1 MLAGTAYLCRC
12 GTCVAQRYASLL
24 ALALL
29 SLSCSTVI
37 ESRMNIHLKLN
48 HLLTVYYMHRREE
61 EFMKYVLIRALH
73 SAAIRMGF
81 SFRSGIDYIA
91 E

>member
-1 MLAGTAYLCRC
+1 MLLTD
-12 GTCVAQRYASLL
+12 
-24 ALALL
+24 
-29 SLSCSTVI
+29 
-37 ESRMNIHLKLN
+37 ESHPAKETKILMMLPWV
-48 HLLTVYYMHRREE
+48 TVYYMHRREE